1 MTEVKTLSVNHCWGH
16 ALIKAV
22 PFLQSIL
29 GVRDFDKYFAPSVY
43 IGAPSA
49 CEDNF
54 TSIQSC
60 ARSYS
65 LHVFHKDQYILTSRR

>member
-29 GVRDFDKYFAPSVY
+29 GVRDFDKYFASSVY
-43 IGAPSA
+43 IGDPSA
-49 CEDNF
+49 CEDSF
-54 TSIQSC
+54 TSIQGC
-60 ARSYS
+60 GRSYY
-65 LHVFHKDQYILTSRR
+65 LHVFNKNQSILTSRR